1 MKGRYRVKKK
11 AKRQSV
17 KVAAVM
23 LGAMLITAGCNKAE
37 EAAKTISEIPVA
49 VTDITGGSLNDS
61 TLITGTIKPG
71 KDVEL
76 MPTNAGELVS
86 VSVKKGDAVKKGQV
100 LAKLDTSDYELS
112 LKQAKTALNRAQ
124 NGEKR
129 AQETY
134 NQAKGAT
141 SQAQDGVRQAEASL
155 NQSRVALKQ
164 AETGVPDAQDGVRQA
179 ESKLRQAEAS
189 LNQAKNGR
197 LDGIEGASYNLQ
209 NAKNQW
215 DDAKKNLQRME
226 GLFKEGLISQQQLDQ
241 AKNAEIQAS
250 TAYQQAQLSEKQ
262 ANREDNLN
270 VLQGNVEQAKV
281 GVNQAKSGVNNA
293 KLGIEQA
300 KVGVDQAE
308 VGVDRAKKSVADA
321 KVNENIA
328 AVGVKEASIAVQEA
342 QIGVEQAQKRIDD
355 MIIKAPVAGEV
366 LDVMAE
372 PGEFVSNQSPFARL
386 VSADIVHLEALVT
399 PEQMFTLEEG
409 ETAEVE
415 IPALK
420 KNVSGNVTYISP
432 TSEQS
437 GLFKVEIELPNEDRK
452 IRPGMV
458 AQLNLKEVL
467 VADSFLV
474 PTEAVVEKD
483 DKAYIFVIKKDKAVQ
498 KEVEVIRAET
508 DFTAINGSISKG
520 EKVVVKGQNL
530 LKDGDQTRI
539 MKEEK

>member
-1 MKGRYRVKKK
+1 MKKK
-11 AKRQSV
+11 VKRQST

-23 LGAMLITAGCNKAE
+23 LGAMLVTAGCNKAE
-37 EAAKTISEIPVA
+37 EVSKTIPEIPVA

-86 VSVKKGDAVKKGQV
+86 VSVKKGDMVKKGQV

-112 LKQAKTALNRAQ
+112 LKQAKAALSRAQ

-141 SQAQDGVRQAEASL
+141 SQGQDGVRQAEASL
-155 NQSRVALKQ
+155 NQARVAVKQ
-164 AETGVPDAQDGVRQA
+164 AEAGVPDAQDGVRQA

-226 GLFKEGLISQQQLDQ
+226 GLFKEGLVSQQQLDQ

-262 ANREDNLN
+262 ANRQDNLT

-281 GVNQAKSGVNNA
+281 GVSQAKSGVNNA

-328 AVGVKEASIAVQEA
+328 SVGVKEASIAVQEA
-342 QIGVEQAQKRIDD
+342 QIGVEQAQKKIDD

-386 VSADIVHLEALVT
+386 VSADVVHLEALVT

-409 ETAEVE
+409 EAAEVE

-483 DKAYIFVIKKDKAVQ
+483 DNTYIFVVKKDKAVQ
-498 KEVEVIRAET
+498 KEIEVVRAET
-508 DFTAINGSISKG
+508 DFTAINGDVKKG
-520 EKVVVKGQNL
+520 EQVVVKGQNL

-539 MKEEK
+539 VKEEK